1 MTSRL
6 HRVLAIPLL
15 VASVLAVAVAGC
27 STNPATGKRQISFVS
42 TSQEAAMGRES
53 DPAVI
58 AEYGL
63 YGDSTVQRYADSVG
77 QRVASVSHLP
87 TLGWHFRVLD
97 SPVVNAF
104 AIPGGYIYIT
114 RGILAYL
121 NSEAQLAGVL
131 GHECGHV
138 TARHSAQ
145 QITRSQIAGVGLL
158 ASAVFVGA
166 LRPYTGLA
174 QQGLGLL
181 FLKYSRDNETQAD
194 ELGTGYATKA
204 DYDPRVIP
212 ETYSML
218 KRVGERSGAQLR
230 GFLSTHPDPGDREIR
245 TSQLAQAAAAGG
257 RRDLQ
262 IEPARSVRA
271 DAGTEPLGRRCGFGA
286 DPRLD
291 PEPRDAP

>member
-15 VASVLAVAVAGC
+15 VASV
-27 STNPATGKRQISFVS
+27 
-42 TSQEAAMGRES
+42 
-53 DPAVI
+53 
-58 AEYGL
+58 
-63 YGDSTVQRYADSVG
+63 
-77 QRVASVSHLP
+77 
-87 TLGWHFRVLD
+87 
-97 SPVVNAF
+97 
-104 AIPGGYIYIT
+104 
-114 RGILAYL
+114 LAYL

-194 ELGTGYATKA
+194 ELGTG
-204 DYDPRVIP
+204 
-212 ETYSML
+212 
-218 KRVGERSGAQLR
+218 
-230 GFLSTHPDPGDREIR
+230 
-245 TSQLAQAAAAGG
+245 
-257 RRDLQ
+257 
-262 IEPARSVRA
+262 
-271 DAGTEPLGRRCGFGA
+271 
-286 DPRLD
+286 
-291 PEPRDAP
+291 

>member
-63 YGDSTVQRYADSVG
+63 YGDSTVQRYVDSVG
-77 QRVASVSHLP
+77 QRLGSISHLP

-131 GHECGHV
+131 GHEIGHV

-145 QITRSQIAGVGLL
+145 QMTQQQIAQVGLIAGTL
-158 ASAVFVGA
+158 FVPQF
-166 LRPYTGLA
+166 RPYGGVAA
-174 QQGLGLL
+174 QRLG
-181 FLKYSRDNETQAD
+181 
-194 ELGTGYATKA
+194 
-204 DYDPRVIP
+204 
-212 ETYSML
+212 
-218 KRVGERSGAQLR
+218 
-230 GFLSTHPDPGDREIR
+230 
-245 TSQLAQAAAAGG
+245 
-257 RRDLQ
+257 
-262 IEPARSVRA
+262 
-271 DAGTEPLGRRCGFGA
+271 
-286 DPRLD
+286 
-291 PEPRDAP
+291 